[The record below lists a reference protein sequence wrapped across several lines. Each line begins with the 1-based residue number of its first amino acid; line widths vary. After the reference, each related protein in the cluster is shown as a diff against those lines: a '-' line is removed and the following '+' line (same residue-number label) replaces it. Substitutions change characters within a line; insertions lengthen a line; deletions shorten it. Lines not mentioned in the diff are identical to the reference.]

1 MEQHIK
7 LFSTDSVRTSYE
19 SSASYETPYVSKVIA
34 DNSVHYNKV
43 SQIIEFT
50 VHIWRGLDE
59 RGYDSYVDHTYQAV
73 EGMTFAEWMNSEY
86 SNVYATD
93 TWVIDEC
100 DQFRLYYYLDGRLD
114 NDLGLRLGSHYTS
127 DEVIP
132 SDTIIPNQMYYT
144 STDTGCF

>member
-7 LFSTDSVRTSYE
+7 LFSTDSARTTFE
-19 SSASYETPYVSKVIA
+19 SSQNYQEPYISKVAA

-43 SQIIEFT
+43 PQIIEFT

-100 DQFRLYYYLDGRLD
+100 DQFRLYYLDGNID
-114 NDLGLRLGSHYTS
+114 NDLGLRMGSRS
-127 DEVIP
+127 NIVES
-132 SDTIIPNQMYYT
+132 SDTIT
-144 STDTGCF
+144 SNYSYNTDVSTNCF